1 MTIKQK
7 QALLLYLGYYNGN
20 IDGIWGSKSEDATR
34 RFQSD
39 YDLDPDGDFGP
50 ATEARIK
57 EVIATDEAPA
67 AAENVWDGIKY
78 FKRDEFRCRCGKYCD
93 GFPVE
98 MDGLLLKVADRVR
111 EHFGKP
117 MTVSSGV
124 RCQQH
129 NDSLPGSVPNSRH
142 LQGKAMDF
150 RVSGFPAATVLAYV
164 QKQPEIR
171 YAYAIDSSYVHM
183 DVL

>member
-20 IDGIWGSKSEDATR
+20 IDGIWGSGSETATR
-34 RFQSD
+34 QFQSD
-39 YDLDPDGDFGP
+39 YGLDPDGDFGP

-57 EVIATDEAPA
+57 EVIANDEAPA
-67 AAENVWDGIKY
+67 NVWDGIKY
-78 FKRDEFRCRCGKYCD
+78 FKRDEFRCKCGKYCD

-124 RCQQH
+124 RCEVH
-129 NDSLPGSVPNSRH
+129 NANVGGVFDSRH
-142 LQGKAMDF
+142 KLGKAMDF
-150 RVSGFPAATVLAYV
+150 RVSGFPAASVLDYV
-164 QKQPEIR
+164 KKQPEIR